1 MSYIVARMEKMKV
14 GNLGGAYRHNERIF
28 KNHSNKDI
36 DPNRSHLNY
45 ELTDRDRSVSYER
58 QIKDYV
64 NENKISNRAIRKD
77 AVLCDEWIIT
87 SDKSFFEKLSE
98 GETRE
103 FFETAKNY
111 FAENYGEDNIAYAS
125 VHLDESTPHMH
136 MGVVPMKDGKLS
148 SKAMFD
154 REELKSIQDKLPKYM
169 NEHGFE
175 VERGELNSEK
185 KHKTVAEFKQEMAGK
200 EIEKQLVLEYGAP
213 EYVNHQEEFVTKEE
227 YQEAY
232 EVFQNELGAW
242 VDKSDFSWRETTF
255 QEKIDWVKNHQQE
268 ELQQL
273 VSSRK
278 PLEDEIR
285 TLNEVLKEKYEE
297 LDKIEL
303 RASERLSELSELE
316 EHVNILEPQKNSLE
330 AKIEGLR
337 NEIEQLGSISDS
349 ELDSIR
355 PKKGIL
361 GSKVELSPEQW
372 SDFKG
377 SYYKARNET
386 REMKQLAKLYAQKI
400 QLLTNGNGFQNG
412 LNKAKNEAKDSQIK
426 NLENALKDKDKTISV
441 LEQKNKKLLEA
452 AKQYMPQKLF
462 QSLLEELQMIKPIV
476 KVVRTV
482 KSLFRD

>member
-1 MSYIVARMEKMKV
+1 M
-14 GNLGGAYRHNERIF
+14 
-28 KNHSNKDI
+28 
-36 DPNRSHLNY
+36 
-45 ELTDRDRSVSYER
+45 TDRDRSVSYER

-98 GETRE
+98 EETRE
-103 FFETAKNY
+103 FLRPLKIILRKIMVRT
-111 FAENYGEDNIAYAS
+111 ISLMQAYI
-125 VHLDESTPHMH
+125 DESTPHMH
-136 MGVVPMKDGKLS
+136 MGVVPFQDGKLS

-154 REELKSIQDKLPKYM
+154 KEELKKIQEDLSKYM

-175 VERGELNSEK
+175 LERGELNSEA

-242 VDKSDFSWRETTF
+242 LDKSDFSWRETTF
-255 QEKIDWVKNHQQE
+255 QEKIDWVKNHQEE

-303 RASERLSELSELE
+303 RASESLSELSG
-316 EHVNILEPQKNSLE
+316 V
-330 AKIEGLR
+330 EGYI
-337 NEIEQLGSISDS
+337 N
-349 ELDSIR
+349 
-355 PKKGIL
+355 
-361 GSKVELSPEQW
+361 
-372 SDFKG
+372 
-377 SYYKARNET
+377 
-386 REMKQLAKLYAQKI
+386 
-400 QLLTNGNGFQNG
+400 
-412 LNKAKNEAKDSQIK
+412 
-426 NLENALKDKDKTISV
+426 NLEKHSSALESKIG
-441 LEQKNKKLLEA
+441 A
-452 AKQYMPQKLF
+452 
-462 QSLLEELQMIKPIV
+462 
-476 KVVRTV
+476 
-482 KSLFRD
+482 

>member
-1 MSYIVARMEKMKV
+1 M
-14 GNLGGAYRHNERIF
+14 
-28 KNHSNKDI
+28 
-36 DPNRSHLNY
+36 
-45 ELTDRDRSVSYER
+45 
-58 QIKDYV
+58 

-98 GETRE
+98 EKQRE
-103 FFETAKNY
+103 FLRPPKIILRKIMARTISLMQCPLRRKHPSHAHGSSAFQ
-111 FAENYGEDNIAYAS
+111 
-125 VHLDESTPHMH
+125 
-136 MGVVPMKDGKLS
+136 DGKLS

-154 REELKSIQDKLPKYM
+154 KEELKKIQEDLPKYM

-175 VERGELNSEK
+175 LERGELNSEA

-303 RASERLSELSELE
+303 RASESLSELSG
-316 EHVNILEPQKNSLE
+316 V
-330 AKIEGLR
+330 EGYI
-337 NEIEQLGSISDS
+337 N
-349 ELDSIR
+349 
-355 PKKGIL
+355 
-361 GSKVELSPEQW
+361 
-372 SDFKG
+372 
-377 SYYKARNET
+377 
-386 REMKQLAKLYAQKI
+386 
-400 QLLTNGNGFQNG
+400 
-412 LNKAKNEAKDSQIK
+412 
-426 NLENALKDKDKTISV
+426 NLEKHSNALESKIG
-441 LEQKNKKLLEA
+441 A
-452 AKQYMPQKLF
+452 
-462 QSLLEELQMIKPIV
+462 
-476 KVVRTV
+476 
-482 KSLFRD
+482 